1 MKRSMIFLLLTLTLC
16 TGSALAQ
23 DFSTSND
30 KIYTA
35 VEQMPQF
42 PGGDSKLMKYISE
55 NIKYPETDECVDG
68 QVIVQFVVTKTG
80 EVGDVK
86 IVRHLHPMF
95 DEEAV
100 RVVKSLPKFI
110 PGRMNGVPVNVWYTL
125 PVRFHMKHII
135 QTNPV
140 PNEKVYE
147 VTMPQFPKG
156 EETLM
161 KLIADNF
168 QPPFEYHGEKC
179 NVTVKIE
186 VTKTGEIGEVRIIE
200 SDSDY
205 VNESVVKSV
214 KTLPRFTPGTIDGE
228 TVNMWYTLPQIKL
241 VFE

>member
-23 DFSTSND
+23 NFGTSSD
-30 KIYTA
+30 KVFTA

-80 EVGDVK
+80 EFGDVK
-86 IVRHLHPMF
+86 VVRHLHPMF

-125 PVRFHMKHII
+125 PVRFHPEHNIPESLSPI
-135 QTNPV
+135 D
-140 PNEKVYE
+140 
-147 VTMPQFPKG
+147 G
-156 EETLM
+156 
-161 KLIADNF
+161 I
-168 QPPFEYHGEKC
+168 
-179 NVTVKIE
+179 
-186 VTKTGEIGEVRIIE
+186 IIE
-200 SDSDY
+200 
-205 VNESVVKSV
+205 
-214 KTLPRFTPGTIDGE
+214 
-228 TVNMWYTLPQIKL
+228 
-241 VFE
+241 

>member
-1 MKRSMIFLLLTLTLC
+1 M
-16 TGSALAQ
+16 
-23 DFSTSND
+23 
-30 KIYTA
+30 
-35 VEQMPQF
+35 
-42 PGGDSKLMKYISE
+42 
-55 NIKYPETDECVDG
+55 
-68 QVIVQFVVTKTG
+68 TKTG

-135 QTNPV
+135 QTDPV